1 MLPIATKNDLG
12 AVKIGAGLQTDDAGT
27 LSVVDEGSA
36 RSVMSMI
43 VTYGS
48 PRADPSMAT
57 WLPAN
62 IVSVYGPPGLPVLL
76 TVTDGA
82 TLVDPDPGSADMKS
96 LQLSARGT
104 AQAQV
109 QLAAGSGDRAVS
121 VVAAPYIQPAD
132 VVGAEVLAALAVA
145 GPVQCPAFFY
155 PTMHDASWTFFET
168 FGYTRGAP
176 SDGVTPCVVTVFV
189 DFLSAKDSDITKLQ
203 MKVTSGDA
211 VFDMGKGSQ
220 TAAPAIIQ
228 ATQDFGMATAN
239 IYSASPGVSTIE
251 VSVPNDVFPDKALV
265 YVSFVAPP
273 VNEAVQHVSEDV

>member
-27 LSVVDEGSA
+27 LSVIDEGSA
-36 RSVMSMI
+36 GSVLSMI

-48 PRADPSMAT
+48 PRADNSMAT

-62 IVSVYGPPGLPVLL
+62 IVSVYGPPGMPVLV

-82 TLVDPDPGSADMKS
+82 TFVDPDPGSADMKS

-155 PTMHDASWTFFET
+155 PTMHDASWKFFQT

-176 SDGVTPCVVTVFV
+176 SDGVTPCVVSVFV
-189 DFLSAKDSDITKLQ
+189 DTSLPNANDIQKLQ

-211 VFDMGKGSQ
+211 VFDKGAQ
-220 TAAPAIIQ
+220 TATPAITQ
-228 ATQDFGMATAN
+228 AAQDVGLATAN

-265 YVSFVAPP
+265 YVSFVALP
-273 VNEAVQHVSEDV
+273 VNEAVMHESEDV

>member
-27 LSVVDEGSA
+27 LSVVDERSAGS
-36 RSVMSMI
+36 VLSMI

-62 IVSVYGPPGLPVLL
+62 IVSVYGPPGLPVLV

-82 TLVDPDPGSADMKS
+82 TLVDADPGSTDMKS

-109 QLAAGSGDRAVS
+109 QLATSSGDRAVS

-155 PTMHDASWTFFET
+155 PTMHDGSWTFFGA

-176 SDGVTPCVVTVFV
+176 SDGVTPCVVSVFLNTSV
-189 DFLSAKDSDITKLQ
+189 KNANDVTQLQ

-211 VFDMGKGSQ
+211 VFDKGSQ
-220 TAAPAIIQ
+220 TASPTITPVA
-228 ATQDFGMATAN
+228 QDVGLATAN

-251 VSVPNDVFPDKALV
+251 VSVPNHVFPDQALV

-273 VNEAVQHVSEDV
+273 VNEAVQHESEDA